1 MRADFGLARAHF
13 VDEAADT
20 PVFWTDY
27 VATRWYRAP
36 ELICSYFT
44 RYSAAVDIWAAGC
57 IFGELLKRKALF
69 PGANVYHQID
79 LITDFVGTPGE
90 HTISK
95 VRNHKARDYLGSLPA
110 KPRGD
115 WAASFP
121 GLDASGVDLLSKLLA
136 FDPDER
142 ISAESALDHPYFAA
156 FHNTLDESI
165 IPPPPL
171 MLQEEFAWENE
182 KRLTVKDLRA
192 TLFGEILI
200 YHPQAPRP
208 AAAAAGAGAG
218 AGQQSADAA
227 ARPVRA
233 PSQYGEH
240 GTACDDVRSQMQQ
253 LERGDRPSSRAASMP
268 SAATQALV
276 SQAAAATRGTP
287 ASPPAV
293 GVCPGEEGQ
302 VGDAFAVYEQLSE
315 DMALDAGDADSAGL
329 EEQDENRFVERKAE
343 SLSADNVMK
352 MAAAA
357 TPLQTR
363 ERPHTARDAHG
374 LRDVANQTRRPSSA
388 TSSYELKKLRQAPPP
403 APPPPPPPPPAAPL
417 RAAKRDPSVNLRSKL
432 STMRTEAG
440 VGAAAGHEEGCAI
453 M

>member
-1 MRADFGLARAHF
+1 
-13 VDEAADT
+13 
-20 PVFWTDY
+20 
-27 VATRWYRAP
+27 
-36 ELICSYFT
+36 
-44 RYSAAVDIWAAGC
+44 
-57 IFGELLKRKALF
+57 
-69 PGANVYHQID
+69 
-79 LITDFVGTPGE
+79 
-90 HTISK
+90 
-95 VRNHKARDYLGSLPA
+95 
-110 KPRGD
+110 
-115 WAASFP
+115 
-121 GLDASGVDLLSKLLA
+121 
-136 FDPDER
+136 
-142 ISAESALDHPYFAA
+142 
-156 FHNTLDESI
+156 
-165 IPPPPL
+165 
-171 MLQEEFAWENE
+171 
-182 KRLTVKDLRA
+182 
-192 TLFGEILI
+192 
-200 YHPQAPRP
+200 
-208 AAAAAGAGAG
+208 
-218 AGQQSADAA
+218 
-227 ARPVRA
+227 
-233 PSQYGEH
+233 
-240 GTACDDVRSQMQQ
+240 MQQ

-357 TPLQTR
+357 TPAA
-363 ERPHTARDAHG
+363 HSGGDAAG
-374 LRDVANQTRRPSSA
+374 AQLDLETLRAAPGGRRPGM
-388 TSSYELKKLRQAPPP
+388 
-403 APPPPPPPPPAAPL
+403 PPPPPPPPPAAPL